1 MGGKWS
7 KAKTVTI
14 GRVFFGGFFPSQE
27 LVGRLRAVRIFVHV
41 LTARTVTLNFGAVS
55 KGGGKKDLL

>member
-1 MGGKWS
+1 MEQS
-7 KAKTVTI
+7 QDCHN
-14 GRVFFGGFFPSQE
+14 RQFFFFPSQE

-55 KGGGKKDLL
+55 KGGKKKGPSLT

>member
-1 MGGKWS
+1 MEQS
-7 KAKTVTI
+7 QDCHNRT
-14 GRVFFGGFFPSQE
+14 VFFVGFFPSQE

-55 KGGGKKDLL
+55 KGGGKKRPSLT

>member
-1 MGGKWS
+1 MEQSQDCHNRTG
-7 KAKTVTI
+7 
-14 GRVFFGGFFPSQE
+14 FFFFPSQE

>member
-1 MGGKWS
+1 MEQS
-7 KAKTVTI
+7 QDCHN
-14 GRVFFGGFFPSQE
+14 RQLFFFPSQE

-55 KGGGKKDLL
+55 KGGKKKDLL

>member
-1 MGGKWS
+1 MEQS
-7 KAKTVTI
+7 QDCHNRT
-14 GRVFFGGFFPSQE
+14 FFFVVFFPSQE

-55 KGGGKKDLL
+55 KGGGKKRPSLT